1 MSGRLEGKKILVTA
15 AGQGIGKATAI
26 AFQKE
31 GAHVTATDLNEKT
44 LADLNKEYPE
54 IKVQKLDSTDNNA
67 ILEFTKTLDRVDV
80 LFNAVGFVHHGTILE
95 CDEKDWD
102 FSSNVN
108 VKSMYFMCKAIL
120 PLMIKQNGGSII
132 NISSCASSFKGFP
145 NRFVYGTTKGAV
157 IGLTKAIAADF
168 VKKNIRCNSIAPGT
182 VYSPSWQDRVNQSP
196 DPVQA
201 KKDFIARQ
209 PMGRLG
215 TAEEIAAV
223 AVYLASDDATFTTGS
238 TIHVDGGISI

>member
-31 GAHVTATDLNEKT
+31 GANVTATDLNEKT

-54 IKVQKLDSTDNNA
+54 IKVQRLDSTDNNA

-108 VKSMYFMCKAIL
+108 VKSMYFMCKSIL
-120 PLMIKQNGGSII
+120 PLMIKQKGGSII

-168 VKKNIRCNSIAPGT
+168 VKQNIRCNSIAPGT

-223 AVYLASDDATFTTGS
+223 AVYLASDDSTFTTGS

>member
-1 MSGRLEGKKILVTA
+1 MSGRLEEKQIVVTA

-26 AFQKE
+26 AFHKE
-31 GAHVTATDLNEKT
+31 GAHVTATDLNDKT

-67 ILEFTKTLDRVDV
+67 ILEFTKSLDKVDV
-80 LFNAVGFVHHGTILE
+80 LFNAVGFVHHGTILDCE
-95 CDEKDWD
+95 EKDWD
-102 FSSNVN
+102 FSFDVN
-108 VKSMYFMCKAIL
+108 IKSMYFMCRAIL

-132 NISSCASSFKGFP
+132 NISSIASSLKGLP
-145 NRFVYGTTKGAV
+145 NQFVYGASKAAI
-157 IGLTKAIAADF
+157 IGLTKSIASDF
-168 VKKNIRCNSIAPGT
+168 VKQNIRCNAIAPGT
-182 VYSPSWQDRVNQSP
+182 VFSPSWQERVNQSP

-215 TAEEIAAV
+215 TAEEIASMAI
-223 AVYLASDDATFTTGS
+223 YLAGDESTFTTGNTFS
-238 TIHVDGGISI
+238 VDGGMTI

>member
-26 AFQKE
+26 AFHKE
-31 GAHVTATDLNEKT
+31 GAQVTATDLNDKT

-145 NRFVYGTTKGAV
+145 NRFVYGATKGAV

-168 VKKNIRCNSIAPGT
+168 VKQNIRCNSIAPGT

>member
-1 MSGRLEGKKILVTA
+1 MRLKDKKIIVTA
-15 AGQGIGKATAI
+15 AAQGIGRATAMMF
-26 AFQKE
+26 AKE
-31 GAHVTATDLNEKT
+31 GASVIATDINEEK
-44 LADLNKEYPE
+44 LVELNKQNNLIE
-54 IKVQKLDSTDNNA
+54 IQKLDATNKNDVEEFCST
-67 ILEFTKTLDRVDV
+67 IETVDV
-80 LFNAVGFVHHGTILE
+80 LFHAVGFVHHGTILE
-95 CDEKDWD
+95 CEEKDWD

-120 PLMIKQNGGSII
+120 PLMVKQNSGSII
-132 NISSCASSFKGFP
+132 NVSSCASSLKGFP

-168 VKKNIRCNSIAPGT
+168 VKHNIRCNSIAPGT
-182 VYSPSWQDRVNQSP
+182 VYSPSWQDRVNKSP
-196 DPVQA
+196 DPIQA

-223 AVYLASDDATFTTGS
+223 AVYLASDDATFTTGT
-238 TIHVDGGISI
+238 TISVDGGISI